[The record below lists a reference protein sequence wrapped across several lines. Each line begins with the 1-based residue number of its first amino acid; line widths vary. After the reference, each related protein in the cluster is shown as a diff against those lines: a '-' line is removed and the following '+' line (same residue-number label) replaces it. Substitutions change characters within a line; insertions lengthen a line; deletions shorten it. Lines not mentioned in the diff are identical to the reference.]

1 MTAIANAMAE
11 SFVDTFK
18 TELIKDRVWQSRSQ
32 LELAILE
39 YVDWFNN
46 RRLHESLAD
55 IPPVEFET
63 NWASRTAI
71 AADPKVTAT
80 SQSASERLTAPR
92 PDHGQTETG
101 APGPS
106 QADGDPDRPARNGS
120 REEPDPARTAPNQ
133 SVDDRPQLVSLTR

>member
-71 AADPKVTAT
+71 AGELPVTAA
-80 SQSASERLTAPR
+80 SPSASQALTAPR
-92 PDHGQTETG
+92 PDHSQADTG
-101 APGPS
+101 APCPG
-106 QADGDPDRPARNGS
+106 QAGDNLERPAQNGS
-120 REEPDPARTAPNQ
+120 QEEPVPARTAPNQ
-133 SVDDRPQLVSLTR
+133 SADERPQLVSPTR